1 MGMAATLVSNH
12 FSNLSF
18 PQPKEA
24 PYEIWAKLAQQ
35 FQRSHL
41 KMLMDR
47 RTDGRQ
53 TKSDH
58 YSSSWA

>member
-1 MGMAATLVSNH
+1 MGMAAILVNGPQP
-12 FSNLSF
+12 FSNISF

-35 FQRSHL
+35 QRWSFENVNGR
-41 KMLMDR
+41 DGY
-47 RTDGRQ
+47 TDGGG

-58 YSSSWA
+58 YS